1 VLSWPAVSTHV
12 GSTLGGRYL
21 LLSVLGQGGMGEV
34 YAAKDL
40 ESGRDV
46 AVKLVRRSVVDETLL
61 ARLERE
67 AVAARRIQSAYI
79 PRVYQ
84 VARTAEGELFLVM
97 ELLHGVTLAQRLRER
112 GVLTF
117 EELRPIVEDVLLGLC
132 DAHAAGV
139 IHRDLKPGNIFLE
152 RVEEPT
158 IPAGALPG
166 EVLPRTGIPGR
177 PRARIL
183 DFGVCKLQ
191 ATDAERLTSTG
202 EAVGTVSYMAPEQI
216 RGASD
221 VDARAD
227 LYAVA
232 MVAFEALCGRLAVDG
247 TTQMAIIASKLE
259 SSARRLGDHALV
271 PVPAGLEALLGK
283 CLARKPG
290 DRPASAAEVLRAWR
304 ALGPAVVAPRAVA
317 IPAGVPQGPTETALS
332 AGTIV
337 LRGSLGT
344 RVGLGLATVA
354 LLAATVVLVAV
365 LRRRPAAP
373 PVPAAP
379 PAMLATQA
387 TVEPAAAPSVV
398 VAPAPEPVEL
408 VDLDV
413 PAPDAGALPRTSPR
427 PRPPPP
433 RTPRHRSTTGVPIA
447 TEPRY

>member
-1 VLSWPAVSTHV
+1 VLSFLAVSTYV
-12 GSTLGGRYL
+12 GSTLAGRYL
-21 LLSVLGQGGMGEV
+21 LVSVLGQGGMGEV
-34 YAAKDL
+34 YGAKDL
-40 ESGRDV
+40 ETGQDV

-67 AVAARRIQSAYI
+67 AVAARRIKSAYI
-79 PRVYQ
+79 PRVHA

-97 ELLHGVTLAQRLRER
+97 ELLHGVTLSHRLRER

-117 EELRPIVEDVLLGLC
+117 EELRPIVEDILIGLC

-139 IHRDLKPGNIFLE
+139 IHRDLKPGNVFLE
-152 RVEEPT
+152 RWEEPT
-158 IPAGALPG
+158 VPVGAAVGEVFHAQLPAGHHQ
-166 EVLPRTGIPGR
+166 RT
-177 PRARIL
+177 RIL

-232 MVAFEALCGRLAVDG
+232 MLAFEALCGRLAVDG
-247 TTQMAIIASKLE
+247 TTQMAIIAAKLE

-271 PVPAGLEALLGK
+271 PVPVGLESLLAR
-283 CLARKPG
+283 CLARRPS
-290 DRPASAAEVLRAWR
+290 DRPASAAEVLQSWR
-304 ALGPAVVAPRAVA
+304 ALGPAVLPPRAVTL
-317 IPAGVPQGPTETALS
+317 PVGVASGPTETALS

-344 RVGLGLATVA
+344 RIGLALATVA
-354 LLAATVVLVAV
+354 LVAATLVLVTA
-365 LRRRPAAP
+365 LRR
-373 PVPAAP
+373 VP
-379 PAMLATQA
+379 PAPVVT
-387 TVEPAAAPSVV
+387 AAPSSTLE
-398 VAPAPEPVEL
+398 APATAAPLPVQTAVAAPDPEPL
-408 VDLDV
+408 
-413 PAPDAGALPRTSPR
+413 PQPDAGAKLRPPTR
-427 PRPPPP
+427 PRPTPTRPKP
-433 RTPRHRSTTGVPIA
+433 RPTGGVPIA